1 METEEIEE
9 EFEEEIVEVNNGF
22 PSHPIN
28 VPRTQPM
35 NDLVS
40 QEAEHHISFTF
51 SLLDHCSDL
60 IWYILRFL
68 QTWGGVVE
76 IYE

>member
-9 EFEEEIVEVNNGF
+9 EFEEEIVEVSNGF
-22 PSHPIN
+22 PSHLIN
-28 VPRTQPM
+28 VPITQPM

-40 QEAEHHISFTF
+40 QEAEQHISFTF
-51 SLLDHCSDL
+51 SFPDHCSDL
-60 IWYILRFL
+60 IWYILRFRK
-68 QTWGGVVE
+68 TWGGVVE